1 MTITPWIRHPV
12 FSTLNES
19 TIMKKISIARAA
31 STLAIAAA
39 TILGASHAH
48 AQQPAPTA
56 EQEWVMEGRVWA
68 VAQLCSGD
76 KGLKAS
82 KVASDVLTVRL
93 SNEMPADRGLS
104 IADAAHKEL
113 MPAIKKG
120 KIKSLCATAEPH
132 LAGLNKA
139 RGRSSV
145 LGKEVGEDLRAHGQT
160 STGKMD
166 SLVQSVEQGH
176 VHMNGIMG
184 AIVKSI

>member
-1 MTITPWIRHPV
+1 
-12 FSTLNES
+12 
-19 TIMKKISIARAA
+19 MKKTSIARAA
-31 STLAIAAA
+31 FTLSIAVAA
-39 TILGASHAH
+39 ILGAVHAQ
-48 AQQPAPTA
+48 AQQPVPTA

-68 VAQLCSGD
+68 VAQLCSGE

-82 KVASDVLTVRL
+82 KVASDAVTVRL
-93 SNEMPADRGLS
+93 SREMPADRGLS

-113 MPAIKKG
+113 MPAIKKD
-120 KIKSLCATAEPH
+120 KIKSLCATATPH

-145 LGKEVGEDLRAHGQT
+145 LGKDVGEDLRVHGQT
-160 STGKMD
+160 SAEKMD
-166 SLVQSVEQGH
+166 SLVQSVEQSH